1 MTIKVLVVFG
11 TRPEA
16 IKMAP
21 LCLELQACEEIELH
35 ICSTGQ
41 HREML
46 DQVLDIFSI
55 IPNFNLNVMSEG
67 QDLFDVTSKVLIGVR
82 DVLKKLSLI

>member
-1 MTIKVLVVFG
+1 MIVFG

-21 LCLELQACEEIELH
+21 LCHLFRAHNDFETIVCVTA
-35 ICSTGQ
+35 Q

-46 DQVLDIFSI
+46 DQVLEIFEVKPDID
-55 IPNFNLNVMSEG
+55 LNVMQMG
-67 QDLFDVTSKVLIGVR
+67 QDLFDVTSNIMLKMR
-82 DVLKKLSLI
+82 DT